1 MDLNAYSG
9 KERSAPISA
18 FFLKMIVFFINNNLD
33 LASFK
38 KIKNQC
44 DGAVAVAMWRLGNT
58 KIIEYSAYFEGFPT
72 G

>member
-1 MDLNAYSG
+1 MPPYQL
-9 KERSAPISA
+9 
-18 FFLKMIVFFINNNLD
+18 FLLKMIVFFINNNLD